1 MSVLSVPL
9 FNSRMKIE
17 MFILFCFY
25 FSSHLVSAYNE
36 NLWMDLNDELPGHN
50 VTGLNNSI
58 VLTSDHYY
66 VRKNQNYIIGHVGEL
81 ANVSVI
87 FCQEDIDSENI
98 TVRWTLADIT
108 LYHGAR

>member
-1 MSVLSVPL
+1 
-9 FNSRMKIE
+9 
-17 MFILFCFY
+17 
-25 FSSHLVSAYNE
+25 
-36 NLWMDLNDELPGHN
+36 MDLNDELPGHN

-66 VRKNQNYIIGHVGEL
+66 VRNNQKYMIGHVGEL

-98 TVRWTLADIT
+98 TVRWTLADVT
-108 LYHGAR
+108 LYDGAR